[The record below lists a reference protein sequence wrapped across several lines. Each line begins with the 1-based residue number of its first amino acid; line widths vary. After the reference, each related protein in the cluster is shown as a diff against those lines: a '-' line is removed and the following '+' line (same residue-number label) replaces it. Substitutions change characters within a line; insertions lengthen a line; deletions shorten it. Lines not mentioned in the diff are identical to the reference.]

1 MPVRK
6 QAEHRINEH
15 IRGVDEVRLVGE
27 NVEQGVYTLAKAI
40 ELAEELGLDLVEI
53 SPNAVPPVCRITD
66 YNKFIYEQKKKQK
79 EIKANAQKTVIKE
92 IRFGP
97 NTDDHDFEF
106 KLKHAI
112 KFLEAG
118 DKVRS
123 YVHFKGRAIVYKE
136 QGEILLLK
144 FAQAL
149 EEVGKVEQLPKLEGK
164 RMFLIVAPKNK
175 K

>member
-66 YNKFIYEQKKKQK
+66 YNKFIYEQKKNK
-79 EIKANAQKTVIKE
+79 
-92 IRFGP
+92 R
-97 NTDDHDFEF
+97 
-106 KLKHAI
+106 KLKQTL
-112 KFLEAG
+112 K
-118 DKVRS
+118 K
-123 YVHFKGRAIVYKE
+123 
-136 QGEILLLK
+136 LLLRRS
-144 FAQAL
+144 
-149 EEVGKVEQLPKLEGK
+149 VSDRI
-164 RMFLIVAPKNK
+164 RMIMTLSLN
-175 K
+175 